1 MKSHCNA
8 CCDDF
13 HKFVKGSGLSLV
25 AGRILIDG
33 VDIKSIPLTTL
44 RSQLSIIPQ
53 DPVLFTGSI
62 R

>member
-1 MKSHCNA
+1 MITI
-8 CCDDF
+8 
-13 HKFVKGSGLSLV
+13 VY

-33 VDIKSIPLTTL
+33 VDIATVPLTTL
-44 RSQLSIIPQ
+44 RQRLAIIPQ